1 MLSDKYQRMYV
12 ALAVLII
19 LAIGMLFGSYLI
31 SNLAPELLEAV
42 KISLSFTSIII
53 ALITVS
59 LVIEIRKFVETQLKK
74 R

>member
-1 MLSDKYQRMYV
+1 MLSDKYQRLYI
-12 ALAVLII
+12 ALIVLII
-19 LAIGMLFGSYLI
+19 LAIGIPFGDYLI
-31 SNLAPELLEAV
+31 SNLAPEHLESV

-59 LVIEIRKFVETQLKK
+59 FVIETRKIVEMQSKK

>member
-1 MLSDKYQRMYV
+1 MLSDKYHRMYV

-19 LAIGMLFGSYLI
+19 LAIGIIFGDYII
-31 SNLAPELLEAV
+31 SNLTPKHLESV

-59 LVIEIRKFVETQLKK
+59 LVIEIRKIAETRSKK

>member
-1 MLSDKYQRMYV
+1 MLSDKYQRMYI

-19 LAIGMLFGSYLI
+19 LALGMLFGNYII
-31 SNLAPELLEAV
+31 SNLAPEHLEAV

-59 LVIEIRKFVETQLKK
+59 LVIEIRKIVETQSKK

>member
-19 LAIGMLFGSYLI
+19 LAIGMLFGNYLI